1 MMESLLTFPIASQDI
16 RLMGH
21 SVTHAELGSTPS
33 PVSRTHAIPSLA
45 GLCMDSS
52 ERTRAP
58 IRPQSK
64 PLTRW
69 HTTRSPVLTEEREK
83 M

>member
-45 GLCMDSS
+45 GLCMDS
-52 ERTRAP
+52 
-58 IRPQSK
+58 
-64 PLTRW
+64 
-69 HTTRSPVLTEEREK
+69 
-83 M
+83 